1 MASNPPGQ
9 CCTVGVK
16 HEGEPT
22 GRDIKIGNYD
32 AYLATPDPTN
42 AHKDAAIL
50 YCPDVIGIWQNSKLM
65 ADQYAANGYLCIVI
79 DLFNGDALP
88 ENFSADFDLMKWL
101 AQGSTGDNPH
111 TAEAIDP
118 IVAEA
123 IKWLKSEKGIKKLGA
138 VGYCYGAKFVARHF
152 PDIQVGYFAHPSFVT
167 EDELAGF
174 KAPLSIAAAEADSI
188 FTTELRH
195 KSEAILSKSGYPY
208 QMFLYSQVVHGFSVR
223 CDLSK
228 KVERLAKDQAFLQAV
243 AWFDNWLL

>member
-1 MASNPPGQ
+1 MVVTNAFDR
-9 CCTVGVK
+9 
-16 HEGEPT
+16 GEPT

-138 VGYCYGAKFVARHF
+138 VGYCYGAKVRPILH
-152 PDIQVGYFAHPSFVT
+152 
-167 EDELAGF
+167 
-174 KAPLSIAAAEADSI
+174 PLSQDD
-188 FTTELRH
+188 
-195 KSEAILSKSGYPY
+195 GYGLGITDN
-208 QMFLYSQVVHGFSVR
+208 FL
-223 CDLSK
+223 L
-228 KVERLAKDQAFLQAV
+228 
-243 AWFDNWLL
+243 